1 MNVAFDIDGTI
12 TNFEDFI
19 LKNKKYVEKKYGL
32 TLSNSSGYDI
42 DEMFQI
48 RLHLMEQ
55 GIPSTEAIKQEEKIV
70 NSFWNKYY
78 IKYLLTS
85 FRKDVAKTVSN
96 IKKRNGKVIMI
107 TSRKHAC
114 EKNFVGY
121 FVRYSTILSL
131 KLRNIKYD
139 NIVFLPSDDVKIDY
153 ILNHNID
160 IMFDDKPYIINAI
173 SEQVKCVCIDSH
185 YNRQIDKNID
195 RIYDYSDNKQMNHLL
210 DEKIS
215 ESKLQNVNLYPNI
228 KKTEKNYK
236 IVRTIGSPFVKFL
249 FKPIIL
255 NEQNLST
262 SSTTIYAPN
271 HRKTLDPFF
280 IVMSIKEAI
289 HWAALQRFFTGE
301 DSIFN
306 NSKNPLL
313 CKLTAK
319 LFKEMGLVPV
329 NRGGDNTHMKEI
341 FDYYLQ
347 NRCNV
352 GIFPEGTTNKH
363 PEISEL
369 LEIKNGAFYFAKNND
384 AIIQPISIIWFPR
397 IKYLKNNVIIN
408 YGKPFSMKD
417 ISLTEGKE
425 KWRTSILEGIKESKV
440 LMQEILDK
448 EETKKKI
455 R

>member
-1 MNVAFDIDGTI
+1 
-12 TNFEDFI
+12 
-19 LKNKKYVEKKYGL
+19 
-32 TLSNSSGYDI
+32 
-42 DEMFQI
+42 
-48 RLHLMEQ
+48 
-55 GIPSTEAIKQEEKIV
+55 
-70 NSFWNKYY
+70 
-78 IKYLLTS
+78 
-85 FRKDVAKTVSN
+85 
-96 IKKRNGKVIMI
+96 
-107 TSRKHAC
+107 
-114 EKNFVGY
+114 
-121 FVRYSTILSL
+121 
-131 KLRNIKYD
+131 
-139 NIVFLPSDDVKIDY
+139 
-153 ILNHNID
+153 
-160 IMFDDKPYIINAI
+160 
-173 SEQVKCVCIDSH
+173 
-185 YNRQIDKNID
+185 
-195 RIYDYSDNKQMNHLL
+195 MNHLL